1 MRYVKPPEMVI
12 PILVITSTVGCC
24 LFQLI
29 SVSFQCQKWLK
40 NQKTFV
46 FLIYFEGFFIAI
58 TECCVSQSVS
68 LLSMVCVV

>member
-1 MRYVKPPEMVI
+1 MRYVKPPKMVI
-12 PILVITSTVGCC
+12 PILVITSTVGYC

-40 NQKTFV
+40 NQKTFA
-46 FLIYFEGFFIAI
+46 FLIYFEGFYSNYKVLCF
-58 TECCVSQSVS
+58 SVS

>member
-12 PILVITSTVGCC
+12 PILVITSTVGYC

-46 FLIYFEGFFIAI
+46 FLIYFEVFFYSNYKVL
-58 TECCVSQSVS
+58 CFSVS